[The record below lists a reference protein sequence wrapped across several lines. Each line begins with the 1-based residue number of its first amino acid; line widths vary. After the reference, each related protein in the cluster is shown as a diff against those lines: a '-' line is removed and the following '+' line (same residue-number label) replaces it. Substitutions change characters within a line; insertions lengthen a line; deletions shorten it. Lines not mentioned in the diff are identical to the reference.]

1 MKLLDTTA
9 LIHYW
14 GGVDAVGSYIAANED
29 HEFVTTT
36 LNLKE
41 IALGRKLQGG
51 FDPQELLATFDWVT
65 IAPFETE
72 HAFHAAELEAD
83 LHRDEEINQDKITSL
98 TGDLLIAAVAKAEN
112 APVVTR
118 NTDDFEQFAGLCT
131 ESY

>member
-14 GGVDAVGSYIAANED
+14 GGVDAVGSYIEANED

-41 IALGRKLQGG
+41 IAVGRKLQGG

-65 IAPFETE
+65 VVSFETE

-83 LHRDEEINQDKITSL
+83 LHRDEGINQYKINSL

-118 NTDDFEQFAGLCT
+118 NTADFEQFAGVSA

>member
-1 MKLLDTTA
+1 MRLLDTTA

-14 GGVDAVGSYIAANED
+14 GGVDAVGSYLESNEG

-36 LNLKE
+36 LNIKE
-41 IALGRKLQGG
+41 IAVGRKLQEA

-65 IAPFETE
+65 TVPFESE
-72 HAFHAAELEAD
+72 HAFHAAEMEAG
-83 LHRDEEINQDKITSL
+83 LRRDDGINRDKNNSL

-118 NTDDFEQFAGLCT
+118 NTDDFEQFPGVSV